1 MQGNREETPADME
14 TARQEAQ
21 ELFDAGEKQW
31 GTDESKFKQ
40 ILCHRSFPQLR
51 ATFDEYL
58 KVRIQVLI
66 EPHQVR
72 MSPNICFTVP
82 LHYYTI
88 HYLIPIYR

>member
-72 MSPNICFTVP
+72 MSPNIYFTVP
-82 LHYYTI
+82 LHY
-88 HYLIPIYR
+88 LIPI